1 MGIVVVLVQ
10 WARGSFN
17 KEKIVNND
25 TFHRTQEMLLSRTV
39 HNASTKVELSTG
51 VKKVVYDSSTEE
63 PMWGKRLG
71 KLR

>member
-1 MGIVVVLVQ
+1 MVLVQ

-17 KEKIVNND
+17 KEIVNND
-25 TFHRTQEMLLSRTV
+25 TFHRIQQILLPRTV
-39 HNASTKVELSTG
+39 YDASTKVELSTG
-51 VKKVVYDSSTEE
+51 VMKVVYDSSTEE